1 MRKALALLLAL
12 SLPACGV
19 GNGAQ
24 GPYIPPA
31 SIDMAQPPALEAVQ
45 PGPDSSGG
53 DVRLLW
59 VKTAGGARVR
69 LGQKVHAVELSK
81 AVGVPVQCAFE
92 ESGVLGQ
99 YACAP
104 TGPVVASVLPYFT
117 DSACQSRLY
126 WETPEYRSCISPE
139 PMIGVWYIAAPSS
152 YIGCVNRAVAFRLR
166 RITTPQ
172 IIYTNSG
179 GKCVTFQTGTAD
191 RNYYTMGADLSSLIP
206 VGTLGVE

>member
-19 GNGAQ
+19 GSGAQ
-24 GPYIPPA
+24 GPYSPTA
-31 SIDMAQPPALEAVQ
+31 TADMAQPPALEPVQ
-45 PGPDSSGG
+45 PGPDTSGG

-59 VKTAGGARVR
+59 IKTVGGARVR

-117 DSACQSRLY
+117 DSACQSRVY

-139 PMIGVWYIAAPSS
+139 PMIGVWYVAAPSS

-179 GKCVTFQTGTAD
+179 GKCVTFQTGTPD
-191 RNYYTMGADLSSLIP
+191 RNYYTMGADLGSLIP

>member
-1 MRKALALLLAL
+1 
-12 SLPACGV
+12 
-19 GNGAQ
+19 
-24 GPYIPPA
+24 
-31 SIDMAQPPALEAVQ
+31 MAQPPALEPVQ

-117 DSACQSRLY
+117 DSGCQSRLY

-139 PMIGVWYIAAPSS
+139 PMIGVWYVAAQGSS
-152 YIGCVNRAVAFRLR
+152 VSCVNKARAFTLK
-166 RITTPQ
+166 RISTPQ
-172 IIYTNSG
+172 IVYYQNG
-179 GKCVTFQTGTAD
+179 GKCVTYGTGQTNFNYWLLDKEVTALLP
-191 RNYYTMGADLSSLIP
+191 T
-206 VGTLGVE
+206 GTLGVE

>member
-19 GNGAQ
+19 GSGAQ
-24 GPYIPPA
+24 GPCIPPA
-31 SIDMAQPPALEAVQ
+31 SVDMAQPTALEPVQ
-45 PGPDSSGG
+45 PGPDSSAG